1 MDRFT
6 AGDPLRGLATLSII
20 ISHAANTVLHSR
32 GVPVEAVRSVAPE
45 TFGWMAMPLLYTGG
59 VGLALFFAL
68 SGYLIGRPFVRA
80 FLAGTSVPPIG
91 PYLANRLLRIVP
103 AFWVTVT
110 LTLILFQPGGSLAD
124 AAAVYLFVQNY
135 WPSDIARFV
144 EHAWS
149 IDVEVGFYLLMPAV
163 AVLLTWLART
173 LSGARARLLI
183 LLYLLLAGIALGEF
197 LILSEAP
204 GSGAL
209 RTVLSWLPFLLL
221 GLVLAT
227 IEPTAVARLRGRERA
242 GAPAIA
248 LLAGAVLFCALHL
261 RFSLGDRPS
270 PEGSVVTLFV
280 GAGWLIAAPLVLQWG
295 ERPCW
300 RALDNRALRWIGER
314 SYSMYLLHVIPI
326 LLLAPLVASLA
337 SGSPW
342 DMLLGLLALELAIL
356 LPAAALS
363 YRFVERPFLA
373 LKRRRV
379 AGSLRP
385 MSGRPRSARAQS
397 GDRRASDSA
406 TQS

>member
-1 MDRFT
+1 
-6 AGDPLRGLATLSII
+6 
-20 ISHAANTVLHSR
+20 
-32 GVPVEAVRSVAPE
+32 
-45 TFGWMAMPLLYTGG
+45 
-59 VGLALFFAL
+59 
-68 SGYLIGRPFVRA
+68 
-80 FLAGTSVPPIG
+80 
-91 PYLANRLLRIVP
+91 
-103 AFWVTVT
+103 VTVT

-248 LLAGAVLFCALHL
+248 LLAGALHL

-280 GAGWLIAAPLVLQWG
+280 GAGCLIAAPLVLQWG

-342 DMLLGLLALELAIL
+342 DILLGLLALELAIL

>member
-1 MDRFT
+1 
-6 AGDPLRGLATLSII
+6 
-20 ISHAANTVLHSR
+20 
-32 GVPVEAVRSVAPE
+32 
-45 TFGWMAMPLLYTGG
+45 
-59 VGLALFFAL
+59 
-68 SGYLIGRPFVRA
+68 
-80 FLAGTSVPPIG
+80 
-91 PYLANRLLRIVP
+91 
-103 AFWVTVT
+103 
-110 LTLILFQPGGSLAD
+110 
-124 AAAVYLFVQNY
+124 
-135 WPSDIARFV
+135 
-144 EHAWS
+144 
-149 IDVEVGFYLLMPAV
+149 
-163 AVLLTWLART
+163 
-173 LSGARARLLI
+173 
-183 LLYLLLAGIALGEF
+183 
-197 LILSEAP
+197 
-204 GSGAL
+204 
-209 RTVLSWLPFLLL
+209 VLSWLPFLLL

-280 GAGWLIAAPLVLQWG
+280 GAGCLIAAPLVLQWG